1 MKKICKLLGTFCLAI
16 SVLISISGPAS
27 FSGVGVEEMPES
39 IKNKR

>member
-1 MKKICKLLGTFCLAI
+1 MKKICKLIGTFCLGISALIAI
-16 SVLISISGPAS
+16 TGPAS